1 MIAGGKAGWCLA
13 CAACS
18 CRWERE
24 VGVVRRTKCECRQAG
39 TGVACLRAH
48 GGPQS
53 LGNHAFQTWVLLRVG
68 RWGCLKDSGGSK

>member
-39 TGVACLRAH
+39 TGVVASELTVDPRA
-48 GGPQS
+48 
-53 LGNHAFQTWVLLRVG
+53 
-68 RWGCLKDSGGSK
+68 